1 MGHEMKTT
9 IYQLLQGMIG
19 RELGA
24 KNDLEN
30 YSTSCHTLQEKMP
43 KEKFESGDKE
53 RELGA
58 GPVSLD
64 RNTLFLA
71 NLFRGELSAMGD
83 HFASQFQTIF
93 ARLGSL
99 EASLQARAAGKT
111 PRSAWCP

>member
-1 MGHEMKTT
+1 MPEKSP
-9 IYQLLQGMIG
+9 
-19 RELGA
+19 LGDWGEFEA
-24 KNDLEN
+24 KRDQEN
-30 YSTSCHTLQEKMP
+30 YSSTSCHTLQEKMP

-83 HFASQFQTIF
+83 HFAAQFQTIF

-111 PRSAWCP
+111 PRSSWCP